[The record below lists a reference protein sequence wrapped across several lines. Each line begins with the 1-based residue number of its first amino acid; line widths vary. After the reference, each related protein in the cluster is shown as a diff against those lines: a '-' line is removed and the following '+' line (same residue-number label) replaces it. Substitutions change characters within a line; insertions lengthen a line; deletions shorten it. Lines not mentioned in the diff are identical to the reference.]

1 MFRGR
6 VCAASLRLWITVAL
20 GVFSIAAAVLAPRP
34 AWAEM
39 DEKAAAEMIKSAY
52 NVEVLKVRDGM
63 LAGAPVWFVTV
74 MKPGAD
80 TNDAFQVT
88 TLAVDKLSGNLVSS
102 FRHGP
107 SGAVLSP
114 GANPGT
120 RGDNRPDS
128 RSRVWR

>member
-20 GVFSIAAAVLAPRP
+20 GVFFIAAAVLAPRP

-39 DEKAAAEMIKSAY
+39 DEKAAAEMLKSAY

-63 LAGAPVWFVTV
+63 LYGTPVWFVTV

-80 TNDAFQVT
+80 SNDAFQVT

-107 SGAVLSP
+107 SGTVLSP
-114 GANPGT
+114 
-120 RGDNRPDS
+120 
-128 RSRVWR
+128 

>member
-1 MFRGR
+1 MVRGR
-6 VCAASLRLWITVAL
+6 VHAISPRLWIAVAL
-20 GVFSIAAAVLAPRP
+20 SVLLVAAAVLAPRP
-34 AWAEM
+34 AWAEV
-39 DEKAAAEMIKSAY
+39 DEKAAAEMVKSAY

-63 LAGAPVWFVTV
+63 LYGAPVWFVTV

-80 TNDAFQVT
+80 SNDAFQVT

-120 RGDNRPDS
+120 R
-128 RSRVWR
+128 

>member
-6 VCAASLRLWITVAL
+6 VHAISPRLWIAVAL
-20 GVFSIAAAVLAPRP
+20 SVLLVAAAVLAPRP

-39 DEKAAAEMIKSAY
+39 DEKAAAEMVKSAY

-63 LAGAPVWFVTV
+63 LYSVPVWFVTV

-80 TNDAFQVT
+80 SNDAFQVT

-107 SGAVLSP
+107 SGVVLSP
-114 GANPGT
+114 GANPGDT
-120 RGDNRPDS
+120 ER
-128 RSRVWR
+128 

>member
-6 VCAASLRLWITVAL
+6 VCAASPRLWAAVAL
-20 GVFSIAAAVLAPRP
+20 SVLLVAAAVLAPRP
-34 AWAEM
+34 VWAEV

-63 LAGAPVWFVTV
+63 LYGVPVWFVTV

-80 TNDAFQVT
+80 SNDAFQVT

-107 SGAVLSP
+107 SGVVLSP
-114 GANPGT
+114 GANPGDT
-120 RGDNRPDS
+120 GR
-128 RSRVWR
+128 